1 MMNRLIKIFQ
11 LGRQAFGNYKKSIA
25 LLIFLGLLS
34 GIASGVG
41 INALIPIFSLATGN
55 SDFPGG
61 DLISELIRSFFT
73 FLNIDFRLK
82 YLLVFVCVL
91 FVFQAAIVLLSSYII
106 IMITS
111 EYERKTRNLLFHKTI
126 KASWPYLLK
135 LKVGYLENVIMNDV
149 KYSGV
154 VLNSISGL
162 VIVFCSLLV
171 YILVAIN
178 ISLVVTSITFI
189 FGLIYLFLARP
200 LLIKTKAAAR
210 ENVATNKQV
219 AHYVNENVI
228 GMKTIK
234 VFAVED
240 YINELVKK
248 KFLILRNLKVKVLFL
263 GSIGGSIMQLFSVL
277 FIGVIFIVFYK
288 ITDFNLGSFLA
299 LVYLIQKIFT
309 YFGQLQ
315 NQLQKA
321 IEAVPYLMS
330 VLNFEEK
337 ARQFKEEESGKVNFQ
352 TGDTISF
359 NQVNFSYNLKKVNIL
374 NKINFNIKKGEIVG
388 IIGPSGAG
396 KTTIVDLVLRLFN
409 PTAGKILLGDRD
421 IKNISIKEW
430 RDKIGYV
437 SQDIFLVNDTIENNI
452 RFYNDLLTYADI
464 EEASKKA
471 NIYNFIMSTSAGFQ
485 TLVGERGNLLSGGQR
500 QRIVIARVLARRP
513 EILILDEATSALDN
527 ESESQIQRVI
537 ENLKGKMTVLIVAH
551 RLSTISNCDRLLVLN
566 DGEIVEEVKPDV
578 LLQDKDSYFYKVYN
592 R

>member
-1 MMNRLIKIFQ
+1 
-11 LGRQAFGNYKKSIA
+11 
-25 LLIFLGLLS
+25 
-34 GIASGVG
+34 
-41 INALIPIFSLATGN
+41 
-55 SDFPGG
+55 
-61 DLISELIRSFFT
+61 
-73 FLNIDFRLK
+73 
-82 YLLVFVCVL
+82 
-91 FVFQAAIVLLSSYII
+91 
-106 IMITS
+106 
-111 EYERKTRNLLFHKTI
+111 
-126 KASWPYLLK
+126 
-135 LKVGYLENVIMNDV
+135 
-149 KYSGV
+149 
-154 VLNSISGL
+154 
-162 VIVFCSLLV
+162 
-171 YILVAIN
+171 
-178 ISLVVTSITFI
+178 
-189 FGLIYLFLARP
+189 
-200 LLIKTKAAAR
+200 
-210 ENVATNKQV
+210 
-219 AHYVNENVI
+219 
-228 GMKTIK
+228 
-234 VFAVED
+234 
-240 YINELVKK
+240 
-248 KFLILRNLKVKVLFL
+248 
-263 GSIGGSIMQLFSVL
+263 
-277 FIGVIFIVFYK
+277 
-288 ITDFNLGSFLA
+288 
-299 LVYLIQKIFT
+299 VYLIQKIFT

-566 DGEIVEEVKPDV
+566 DGEIVEEGKPDV

>member
-352 TGDTISF
+352 T
-359 NQVNFSYNLKKVNIL
+359 
-374 NKINFNIKKGEIVG
+374 
-388 IIGPSGAG
+388 
-396 KTTIVDLVLRLFN
+396 
-409 PTAGKILLGDRD
+409 
-421 IKNISIKEW
+421 
-430 RDKIGYV
+430 
-437 SQDIFLVNDTIENNI
+437 
-452 RFYNDLLTYADI
+452 
-464 EEASKKA
+464 
-471 NIYNFIMSTSAGFQ
+471 
-485 TLVGERGNLLSGGQR
+485 
-500 QRIVIARVLARRP
+500 
-513 EILILDEATSALDN
+513 
-527 ESESQIQRVI
+527 
-537 ENLKGKMTVLIVAH
+537 
-551 RLSTISNCDRLLVLN
+551 
-566 DGEIVEEVKPDV
+566 
-578 LLQDKDSYFYKVYN
+578 
-592 R
+592 

>member
-388 IIGPSGAG
+388 IIGPS
-396 KTTIVDLVLRLFN
+396 
-409 PTAGKILLGDRD
+409 
-421 IKNISIKEW
+421 
-430 RDKIGYV
+430 
-437 SQDIFLVNDTIENNI
+437 
-452 RFYNDLLTYADI
+452 
-464 EEASKKA
+464 
-471 NIYNFIMSTSAGFQ
+471 
-485 TLVGERGNLLSGGQR
+485 
-500 QRIVIARVLARRP
+500 
-513 EILILDEATSALDN
+513 
-527 ESESQIQRVI
+527 
-537 ENLKGKMTVLIVAH
+537 
-551 RLSTISNCDRLLVLN
+551 
-566 DGEIVEEVKPDV
+566 
-578 LLQDKDSYFYKVYN
+578 
-592 R
+592 

>member
-1 MMNRLIKIFQ
+1 
-11 LGRQAFGNYKKSIA
+11 
-25 LLIFLGLLS
+25 
-34 GIASGVG
+34 
-41 INALIPIFSLATGN
+41 
-55 SDFPGG
+55 
-61 DLISELIRSFFT
+61 
-73 FLNIDFRLK
+73 
-82 YLLVFVCVL
+82 
-91 FVFQAAIVLLSSYII
+91 
-106 IMITS
+106 
-111 EYERKTRNLLFHKTI
+111 
-126 KASWPYLLK
+126 
-135 LKVGYLENVIMNDV
+135 MNDV

-566 DGEIVEEVKPDV
+566 DGEIVEEGKPDV